1 MAAQEAAYNEA
12 VAFLQKTNLD
22 GESVYEQLAA
32 VVGASLAEFSIRPRD
47 PNPPAPSRSR
57 RVARASPTPRGAFI
71 ACGGRCASLEDVVRR
86 RAPPRTAPP
95 IWVGQF

>member
-32 VVGASLAEFSIRPRD
+32 VVGASLGEFSHPTARPE
-47 PNPPAPSRSR
+47 PARSVPIASR
-57 RVARASPTPRGAFI
+57 RARLVDPARSIRRVWQA
-71 ACGGRCASLEDVVRR
+71 ARVCG
-86 RAPPRTAPP
+86 
-95 IWVGQF
+95 